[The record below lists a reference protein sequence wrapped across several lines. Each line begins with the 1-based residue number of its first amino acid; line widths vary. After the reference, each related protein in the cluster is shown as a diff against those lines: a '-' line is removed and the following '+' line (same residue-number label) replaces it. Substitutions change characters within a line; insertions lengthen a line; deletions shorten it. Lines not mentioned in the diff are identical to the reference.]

1 MKVLFRLVSPSKY
14 LIGHEDD
21 DRAVMILDQEKI
33 TRIKKLLKVRPKGL
47 TISDISHNLKIN
59 RNSVAKYL
67 EILLITGQV
76 EMRMYGNAK
85 VYYLSNRV
93 PISSMLKFA
102 NELILVLDS
111 DFRVVEANENFF
123 SYFGENKEE
132 FIGNPIQASTV
143 NRIDG
148 GSLED
153 IARNAFETG
162 EISEEVS
169 YSKGGIMRYL
179 RIKAV
184 PSVFD
189 DGSRG
194 TTLIFEDITD
204 KKDIENRL
212 RVSEAKYRAIVEDQT
227 EMVDRFDKDLK
238 ILFANQALCQ
248 FFNLGREELTGR
260 NILEFVPDEDQG
272 KVIEEIHSLTHDQP
286 VGTIEHRV
294 ISEDGSIR
302 WHQWT
307 NRAIFDDGGNT
318 VEYQG
323 VGRDITEKKAAEQQ
337 LLIKDLAIAS
347 TLNGIGIADLAWN
360 VTYVNRSFLTMFG
373 YDDEAEVL
381 GKPVDWFAHSDPEI
395 MSHIQMVRTLFSEGK
410 EWSGEMVP
418 RRKDGS
424 GFNALLTATVVRD
437 AAGIPLCLMASFT
450 DITEVKKARE
460 ELHLKDTAIASSIN
474 AIAIF
479 DRNYRIM
486 YANDAFLR
494 EFGCEFSEI
503 RGRRPQEILARF
515 EAASPPYEEIN
526 AALEKEGNW
535 KGEIVLN
542 RKGGRRLYFV
552 ASFRK
557 TTDDTGKFL
566 SLLAS
571 FVNITDHKNIETALK
586 SSQQKLSETIE
597 FMPDPTFII
606 DRNHRVIGWNRALEA
621 LSGVKREE
629 VLGKKDFQTVF
640 SFYEGERP
648 VLVDLLDLPPHELA
662 KKFPSV
668 RRFGDSIYVEAF
680 IPTMNSGKGAYL
692 WGKATSLVDHE
703 GRVIGAIESIRD
715 ISAWKRARES
725 LRKIEVSETGKAAL
739 QGEEAKVR
747 ELSRMRHELESVLD
761 LMKEAVLLSD
771 KSGTILWAN
780 ERFVELVEGDR
791 QLVLGANLSL
801 FFPAEE
807 RKILTGPE
815 TTMRINLIPLTGD
828 RIVPVEAR
836 STGLPQ
842 GEERVIILQQL

>member
-1 MKVLFRLVSPSKY
+1 
-14 LIGHEDD
+14 
-21 DRAVMILDQEKI
+21 MILDQEKI

-111 DFRVVEANENFF
+111 DFRVVEANDNFF
-123 SYFGENKEE
+123 SFFGENKED

-153 IARNAFETG
+153 IARNAFESG

-194 TTLIFEDITD
+194 TTLIFEDITG
-204 KKDIENRL
+204 KKEIENRL
-212 RVSEAKYRAIVEDQT
+212 RLSEAKYRAIVEDQT

-238 ILFANQALCQ
+238 IIFVNQAVCQ
-248 FFNLGREELTGR
+248 FFNIGREELIGR
-260 NILEFVPDEDQG
+260 NILEFVPEEDQG
-272 KVIEEIHSLTHDQP
+272 KVMEEIHGLTPEQP

-294 ISEDGSIR
+294 ISEDGSLR

-307 NRAIFDDGGNT
+307 NRAIFGDKGNI

-347 TLNGIGIADLAWN
+347 SLNGISIADLEWN

-373 YDDEAEVL
+373 YDDESEVL
-381 GKPVDWFAHSDPEI
+381 GKPVDWFAHNDPEV
-395 MSHIQMVRTLFSEGK
+395 MSHMQMVRTLFSEEK

-418 RRKDGS
+418 RRKDGT

-542 RKGGRRLYFV
+542 RKEGRRLYFV

-586 SSQQKLSETIE
+586 SSRQKLSETIE

-629 VLGKKDFQTVF
+629 VLGKKDFQTAF
-640 SFYEGERP
+640 SFYEGARP

-703 GRVIGAIESIRD
+703 GRVMGAIESIRD

-725 LRKIEVSETGKAAL
+725 LRKIEVSETEKAAL
-739 QGEEAKVR
+739 QEEEAKVQ

-761 LMKEAVLLSD
+761 LMQEAVLLSD

-836 STGLPQ
+836 STDLPQ
-842 GEERVIILQQL
+842 GEERVLILQLL

>member
-1 MKVLFRLVSPSKY
+1 
-14 LIGHEDD
+14 
-21 DRAVMILDQEKI
+21 MILDQEKI
-33 TRIKKLLKVRPKGL
+33 TRIKRLLKARPKGL

-123 SYFGENKEE
+123 SYFGEKKED
-132 FIGNPIQASTV
+132 FIGNPIEASTV

-148 GSLED
+148 GSLET
-153 IARNAFETG
+153 IARNAYEAG
-162 EISEEVS
+162 EVSEEVS
-169 YSKGGIMRYL
+169 CTKSGITRYL

-204 KKDIENRL
+204 KKEIEDRL

-227 EMVDRFDKDLK
+227 EMVNRFDKDLT
-238 ILFANQALCQ
+238 ILFVNQAVCQ
-248 FFNLGREELTGR
+248 IFDVVKEEFIGR
-260 NILEFVPDEDQG
+260 NVLDFVPKEDQEG
-272 KVIEEIHSLTHDQP
+272 VIEGIKSLTPEEP

-294 ISEDGSIR
+294 IGEDGRIR

-307 NRAIFDDGGNT
+307 NRAIFDDKGT
-318 VEYQG
+318 IIEYQG
-323 VGRDITEKKAAEQQ
+323 VGRDITEKKASERQM
-337 LLIKDLAIAS
+337 LIKDMAIAS
-347 TLNGIGIADLAWN
+347 SLNGIGIADLTGN

-373 YDDEAEVL
+373 YDDQSEVL
-381 GKPVDWFAHSDPEI
+381 GKPIHFFSHNSPEALAD
-395 MSHIQMVRTLFSEGK
+395 IQMVWNAFSKSGG
-410 EWSGEMVP
+410 WSGEMVP
-418 RRKDGS
+418 RKKDGTL
-424 GFNALLTATVVRD
+424 FKAFLTATMVKD
-437 AAGIPLCLMASFT
+437 AAGLPLCLMASFS
-450 DITEVKKARE
+450 DITEMKKARE

-479 DRNYRIM
+479 DSTYRLM
-486 YANDAFLR
+486 YANDAFLK
-494 EFGCEFSEI
+494 EFGCEYSAI
-503 RGRRPQEILARF
+503 RGQRLHEILARF
-515 EAASPPYEEIN
+515 DTISPRFEEID
-526 AALEKEGNW
+526 AALERERTW
-535 KGEIVLN
+535 SGEILFN
-542 RKGGRRLYFV
+542 QRDGRPLYFI

-557 TTDDTGKFL
+557 TVDEAGKVL

-571 FVNITDHKNIETALK
+571 FVNITDYKNIELALK
-586 SSQQKLSETIE
+586 SSRQKLSETIE
-597 FMPDPTFII
+597 FMPDPTFIV

-629 VLGKKDFQTVF
+629 VLGKKDLQAAFH
-640 SFYEGERP
+640 FYGGERP
-648 VLVDLLDLPPHELA
+648 VLVDILDLHPHELA
-662 KKFPSV
+662 RKFPNV

-725 LRKIEVSETGKAAL
+725 LRKIVDKEAGKDAIK
-739 QGEEAKVR
+739 EEEEKVL
-747 ELSRMRHELESVLD
+747 ELSRMRQELESVLD
-761 LMKEAVLLSD
+761 LMQEAVLLSD
-771 KSGTILWAN
+771 KNGIILWAN
-780 ERFVELVEGDR
+780 ERFVELVDGDR
-791 QLVLGANLSL
+791 QLVLGSSISV

-807 RKILTGPE
+807 HRILSGPE
-815 TTMRINLIPLTGD
+815 TTMQINLIPLTGN
-828 RIVPVEAR
+828 RIVPVQVKSA
-836 STGLPQ
+836 GLPQ
-842 GEERVIILQQL
+842 GEERVLILQQL

>member
-1 MKVLFRLVSPSKY
+1 
-14 LIGHEDD
+14 
-21 DRAVMILDQEKI
+21 MILDQEKI
-33 TRIKKLLKVRPKGL
+33 TRIKRLLKARPKGL

-111 DFRVVEANENFF
+111 DFRVIEANENFF
-123 SYFGENKEE
+123 SYFGEKKED
-132 FIGNPIQASTV
+132 FIGNPVQASTV

-153 IARNAFETG
+153 IARNAFEMG

-169 YSKGGIMRYL
+169 YTKDGMTRYL

-204 KKDIENRL
+204 KKEMEDRL

-227 EMVDRFDKDLK
+227 EMVDRFDKDLN
-238 ILFANQALCQ
+238 ILFVNQSLCQ
-248 FFNLGREELTGR
+248 IFDVGKEELIGR
-260 NILEFVPDEDQG
+260 NILEFVP
-272 KVIEEIHSLTHDQP
+272 EEYRDRVMDSIHALTPKHP
-286 VGTIEHRV
+286 VGTIEHQV
-294 ISEDGSIR
+294 IGDDGIFR

-307 NRAIFDDGGNT
+307 NRAIFDDRENI

-337 LLIKDLAIAS
+337 MLIKDLAIAS
-347 TLNGIGIADLAWN
+347 SLNGIGIADLTGN
-360 VTYVNRSFLTMFG
+360 ITYVNNAFLTMFG
-373 YDDEAEVL
+373 FADKSEVL
-381 GKPVDWFAHSDPEI
+381 GKNIHFFSQNNPETVI
-395 MSHIQMVRTLFSEGK
+395 PEVWNSFWEKGG
-410 EWSGEMVP
+410 WSGEVVP
-418 RRKDGS
+418 LKREGTR
-424 GFNALLTATVVRD
+424 FNALLNAVVVRD
-437 AAGIPLCLMASFT
+437 TAGVPLCLMASFT

-460 ELHLKDTAIASSIN
+460 ELQLKDSAIASSIN
-474 AIAIF
+474 PIAIF
-479 DRNYRIM
+479 GRNYRIM
-486 YANDAFLR
+486 YANDAFLK

-503 RGRRPQEILARF
+503 RGRRPHEILARF
-515 EAASPPYEEIN
+515 EVVSPPYEEIN

-542 RKGGRRLYFV
+542 QRDGRRLYF
-552 ASFRK
+552 ATSFRK
-557 TTDDTGKFL
+557 TMDDTGKFL

-586 SSQQKLSETIE
+586 SSRQKLSETIE
-597 FMPDPTFII
+597 FMPDPTFIV

-629 VLGKKDFQTVF
+629 VLGKKNFQTAF
-640 SFYEGERP
+640 SFYKGERP
-648 VLVDLLDLPPHELA
+648 VLVDLLDLSPHELA
-662 KKFPSV
+662 RKFPSV

-680 IPTMNSGKGAYL
+680 IPTMNNGKGAYL

-703 GRVIGAIESIRD
+703 LRVIGAIESIRD

-725 LRKIEVSETGKAAL
+725 LRKIETSETGKATL
-739 QGEEAKVR
+739 EEEEAKVQ
-747 ELSRMRHELESVLD
+747 ELSRMRQELESVLD
-761 LMKEAVLLSD
+761 LMQEAVLLSD

-780 ERFVELVEGDR
+780 ERFVELVDGDR

-801 FFPAEE
+801 FFPDKE
-807 RKILTGPE
+807 RQILTGPE
-815 TTMRINLIPLTGD
+815 TTLRINLIPLTGN
-828 RIVPVEAR
+828 RIVPVQVKSA
-836 STGLPQ
+836 GLPQ
-842 GEERVIILQQL
+842 GEERVLVLQQL

>member
-1 MKVLFRLVSPSKY
+1 
-14 LIGHEDD
+14 
-21 DRAVMILDQEKI
+21 MILDQEKI

-169 YSKGGIMRYL
+169 YGKGGTMRYL

-323 VGRDITEKKAAEQQ
+323 VGRDITDKKAAEQQ

-373 YDDEAEVL
+373 YDDESEVL
-381 GKPVDWFAHSDPEI
+381 GKSVDWFAHSDPEV

-418 RRKDGS
+418 RRKDGT

-494 EFGCEFSEI
+494 EFGCEFSDI
-503 RGRRPQEILARF
+503 RGRRPQEILDRF
-515 EAASPPYEEIN
+515 EASSPPYEEIN

-629 VLGKKDFQTVF
+629 VLGKKDFQTAF

-648 VLVDLLDLPPHELA
+648 VLVDLLALPPHELA
-662 KKFPSV
+662 KKFPTV

-680 IPTMNSGKGAYL
+680 IPAMNSGKGAYL

-725 LRKIEVSETGKAAL
+725 LRTIEVSEPGKAAL
-739 QGEEAKVR
+739 QEEEAKVR

-761 LMKEAVLLSD
+761 LMEEAVLLSD

-780 ERFVELVEGDR
+780 ERFVELVDGDR

-815 TTMRINLIPLTGD
+815 TTMRINLIPLTGG

-842 GEERVIILQQL
+842 GEERVLILQQL